1 MIKNRIY
8 PRTGASRS
16 HNLISVKLALAL
28 DSRVSSRGCEVYASD
43 MRVQVDDEGTYT
55 YPDLIVVCDE
65 PRFRKY
71 VAQDTLLNPS
81 LLFEILSPSTELID
95 RNQKY
100 QQYLQIPSLTG
111 YFMVV
116 QDTPLIEA
124 YLRHNNDWLYRA
136 FSGREANL
144 VIEALD
150 CEIPLSEVYPRERL
164 ADA

>member
-1 MIKNRIY
+1 MAEKLAEYLVSSEEFLAWESLQPTKYELIKNRIY

-16 HNLISVKLALAL
+16 HNFISVKLALAL

-81 LLFEILSPSTELID
+81 LLFEILSPST
-95 RNQKY
+95 
-100 QQYLQIPSLTG
+100 
-111 YFMVV
+111 
-116 QDTPLIEA
+116 
-124 YLRHNNDWLYRA
+124 
-136 FSGREANL
+136 
-144 VIEALD
+144 
-150 CEIPLSEVYPRERL
+150 
-164 ADA
+164 